1 MTDTINKYDTAVRK
15 LASGFAERFAEQL
28 AGDERMHDLI
38 MELAVEFVAEEM
50 PIVSEDSQTDVAM
63 ELIMNVT
70 VTKV

>member
-1 MTDTINKYDTAVRK
+1 MALNKYDEAVR
-15 LASGFAERFAEQL
+15 LMAQGFADRFAEEI
-28 AGDERMHDLI
+28 AGDERVHDLM
-38 MELAVEFVAEEM
+38 MELASEFVEREM